1 MNKKMIRLT
10 EQDLHRI
17 VKESV
22 GRILKEGVSNSSAN
36 IYHDLTK
43 LLDNARDLSG
53 ELIEAA
59 YNDGQKR
66 LISIATTVQ
75 NALWQLRERLEN
87 RDYDENSQYPKGS
100 DFGGITGGFDAD
112 GF

>member
-10 EQDLHRI
+10 EGDLHKI

-22 GRILKEGVSNSSAN
+22 NRILKEELGNSTKM
-36 IYHDLTK
+36 YHELSSLIDK
-43 LLDNARDLSG
+43 ARDLSG
-53 ELIEAA
+53 ELIGSA
-59 YNDGQKR
+59 YNDGNKR
-66 LISIATTVQ
+66 LMNIATTIQ

-87 RDYDENSQYPKGS
+87 RDYDENSQYPKGN